1 MKRTRRKQTVKLL
14 AAAMLAK
21 LQQGEDMRLDKI
33 SKLKTAIRRGD
44 YLTDFKLSL
53 TAQRMPDLVK

>member
-1 MKRTRRKQTVKLL
+1 
-14 AAAMLAK
+14 MLAK